1 MRSLVILVLLG
12 ATPVLAADAP
22 RPAPKATA
30 KPPATK
36 APAAA
41 AATKAAAVPAGWEK
55 TDVKDGGYSLVFPG
69 KAEPHALTAENGEIL
84 AQVWILEKENGDV
97 AFMAS
102 HSDIAKERANATPEE
117 ILKQSRDGALQQ
129 TRGTLVNEKKI
140 AFEGNPGLELVIA
153 SPTGMVSY
161 VHVILVK
168 GRLYQFMAVMPK
180 GHAALSEAKTF
191 LESFRLLK

>member
-1 MRSLVILVLLG
+1 MRSLVILLLLG
-12 ATPVLAADAP
+12 AVPALAADAP
-22 RPAPKATA
+22 KAAPKASA
-30 KPPATK
+30 KPAATK
-36 APAAA
+36 APAASSM
-41 AATKAAAVPAGWEK
+41 KAAPVPAGWEK
-55 TDVKDGGYSLVFPG
+55 TEVKDGGYSLVFPG

-129 TRGTLVNEKKI
+129 TKGTLVTEKKI
-140 AFEGNPGLELVIA
+140 TYEGNPGLEMVIA

-161 VHVILVK
+161 VHVFLVK

-180 GHAALSEAKTF
+180 GHEALGDAKAF